1 MAKNA
6 QLQTQLNNQS
16 LTVYQG
22 LDNNGNPIFTNAT
35 HSQIEPKLN
44 NPATDFLQKIEKQLL
59 DKKKSEYN
67 ITGDIDDYLKQS
79 HPNLTEIVQKAVAEN
94 NQA

>member
-35 HSQIEPKLN
+35 HSRIEPKLN